1 MKFRPPC
8 DYVIVKPKEP
18 PDKTPGGLHIPDMA
32 QRDHVIK
39 ATVVS
44 EDWADDS
51 PMFPKGCTVLI
62 YQVSAVRFE
71 FMQTVYYKVKEENII
86 AAIEEE

>member
-44 EDWADDS
+44 ED
-51 PMFPKGCTVLI
+51 
-62 YQVSAVRFE
+62 
-71 FMQTVYYKVKEENII
+71 
-86 AAIEEE
+86 